1 MKVGIVF
8 EGTYPYVTGGV
19 SSWGN
24 TLIKNMKDIEFCVIH
39 LGPEPQKRIPKYTF
53 PENVVDYYES
63 FLFAKY
69 NFKHMHK
76 VDHRLNNKLKDTIK
90 YPFNEKKMA
99 EKLYNILLE
108 YHNYDFT
115 SILKTNIYW
124 DFILYFYKTYIP
136 YEDFTNYY
144 WTLQSMLLPIL
155 NSMTFDFPKCDI
167 YHTITTGYA
176 GISSIIN
183 GIRYNAPVILTEH
196 GIYHRERQLEVLK
209 ATWIKDEYRTAW
221 IKLFN
226 TISALTYKGS
236 KKITT
241 LFSKNQIFEKEFCD
255 DISKMS
261 IIPNGIDYD
270 KFSKLD
276 YRKDKNPYI
285 VGLVGRVVDIKDI
298 KTAIKAAKI
307 VKEKIDNFK
316 LYIIGPTD
324 EEPEYF
330 QECKEMIEIFR
341 LEDTIE
347 FTGKVNVMDYYPK
360 LNVLL
365 LSSISEGQPL
375 VILEAF
381 AAGIPVVATDVG
393 ACSEMIYGSEEDIIG
408 DAGIVVKPKDFIG
421 LANGLIRLY
430 EDDDFRA
437 KASEIA
443 KIRVQKRYRLDQ
455 MIKNYRD
462 LYISVVE

>member
-1 MKVGIVF
+1 MKVGIIF

-24 TLIKNMKDIEFCVIH
+24 TLMQNMKDIEFCVIH

-53 PENVVDYYES
+53 SENIVDYFEF

-69 NFKHMHK
+69 NFKHKHK
-76 VDHRLNNKLKDTIK
+76 VDKRLGEYLKETIK
-90 YPFNEKKMA
+90 YPFDEKKMS
-99 EKLYNILLE
+99 EKLYDILLK

-115 SILKTNIYW
+115 SILKTDIYW
-124 DFILYFYKTYIP
+124 DFLLYFYKTYIP

-144 WTLQSMLLPIL
+144 WTLQSMLLPVL
-155 NSMTFDFPKCDI
+155 NSMTIDFPKCDV

-176 GISSIIN
+176 GVSAVVN
-183 GIRYNAPVILTEH
+183 GLRYNVPVILTEH

-209 ATWIKDEYRTAW
+209 ADWIKDEYRTAW

-236 KKITT
+236 NKITT
-241 LFSKNQIFEKEFCD
+241 LFSKNQMFEKEFCED
-255 DISKMS
+255 TEKMS
-261 IIPNGIDYD
+261 VIPNGIDYD
-270 KFSKLD
+270 RFSKLE
-276 YRKDKNPYI
+276 YRKEKNPYI
-285 VGLVGRVVDIKDI
+285 VGLVGRVVEIKDI
-298 KTAIKAAKI
+298 KTAIKAAKV

-330 QECKEMIEIFR
+330 QECKEMIEIFK

-347 FTGKVNVMDYYPK
+347 FTGKVNVLDYYPK

-365 LSSISEGQPL
+365 LSSVSEGQPL

-381 AAGIPVVATDVG
+381 AAGIPVVTTDVG

-421 LANGLIRLY
+421 LANGLIKLY
-430 EDDDFRA
+430 EDDNFRMN
-437 KASEIA
+437 ASKIA

-462 LYISVVE
+462 LYLSVVK